1 MIKNKELWGVTTAV
15 VLLFIFGSLRYENF
29 LSAYNLLEFGRYN
42 SMFALISIGMAF
54 VIMSG
59 GIDLSVGSVAALASV
74 VSALLS
80 PHNAV
85 LAIGGGI
92 VAGALCGAINGW
104 VIARL
109 KIQPFI
115 TTLAMTLAA
124 HGLALLLADN
134 QAVSPSYDTGFT
146 DFGQGDWLGVPVPIW
161 VLVMVIAASIV
172 AHVYTAFGR
181 HTLAIGGSEEASKLM
196 GLNVPRNQIA
206 VYILSGALA
215 GLAGVL
221 LAAQGSGQPNEGLGW
236 DLFAI
241 SAVVVGGT
249 LLTGGVGSVAATM
262 VGVLLLGL
270 VFNLLNFENG
280 LGQFTLSSYWQSV
293 IRGLFLLVVVVIQA
307 MVLKKRKQ
315 A

>member
-1 MIKNKELWGVTTAV
+1 MIKNKEFWGVTTAV
-15 VLLFIFGSLRYENF
+15 VLLFIFGSVRYENF

-54 VIMSG
+54 VIMTG

-85 LAIGGGI
+85 LAIAGGML
-92 VAGALCGAINGW
+92 AGALCGAVNGW
-104 VIARL
+104 VIALL

-115 TTLAMTLAA
+115 ATLAMTLAA

-134 QAVSPSYDTGFT
+134 QAVSPSYETGFT
-146 DFGQGDWLGVPVPIW
+146 DFGQGDWLGIPVPLW
-161 VLVMVIAASIV
+161 VLAVVIVASIV

-196 GLNVPRNQIA
+196 GLNVPRNLMW
-206 VYILSGALA
+206 VYILSGTLA

-221 LAAQGSGQPNEGLGW
+221 LAAQGSGQPNEGMGW

-249 LLTGGVGSVAATM
+249 LLTGGAGSVGATM

-293 IRGLFLLVVVVIQA
+293 IRGVFLLIVVVIQA
-307 MVLKKRKQ
+307 LVLKKRRI
-315 A
+315 

>member
-1 MIKNKELWGVTTAV
+1 MIKNKEFWGVTTAV
-15 VLLFIFGSLRYENF
+15 VLLFIFGSVRYENF

-54 VIMSG
+54 VIMTG

-85 LAIGGGI
+85 LAIAGGML
-92 VAGALCGAINGW
+92 AGALCGAVNGW
-104 VIARL
+104 VIALL

-115 TTLAMTLAA
+115 ATLAMTLAA

-134 QAVSPSYDTGFT
+134 QAVSPSYETGFT
-146 DFGQGDWLGVPVPIW
+146 DFGQGDWLGIPVPLW
-161 VLVMVIAASIV
+161 VLAVVIVASIV

-196 GLNVPRNQIA
+196 GLNVPRNLMW
-206 VYILSGALA
+206 VYILSGTLA

-221 LAAQGSGQPNEGLGW
+221 LAAQGSGQPNEGMGW

-249 LLTGGVGSVAATM
+249 LLTGGAGSVAATM

-293 IRGLFLLVVVVIQA
+293 IRGVFLLIVVVIQA
-307 MVLKKRKQ
+307 LVLKKRRI
-315 A
+315 